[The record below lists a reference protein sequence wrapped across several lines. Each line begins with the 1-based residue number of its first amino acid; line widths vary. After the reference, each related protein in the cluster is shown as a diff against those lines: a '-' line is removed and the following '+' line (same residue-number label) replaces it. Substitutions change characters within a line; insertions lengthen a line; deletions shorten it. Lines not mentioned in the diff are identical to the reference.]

1 MSQSTYKFDPYGSN
15 DENIVTEN
23 RLQPVTPLKVIIPY
37 HAPFYTNDFEIKQ
50 GTKVL
55 KEGVDFYFGLRY
67 ATGAH
72 QTAQRMCG
80 GIWIINRALTGP
92 YDIKYRTLGTQY
104 GIAKERATQYLAESL
119 EDPASETWEDVLGGE
134 PFFPPVD
141 IQFDKDSFIWEPQL
155 VAAIERISAA
165 IIGQEATESDYHE
178 LADLT
183 IRWIEHDINTS
194 GWAEHLAAT
203 GAVHGLKHHHAGAL
217 HKDGIAQDALLVNG
231 LTRDQLMQQILTA
244 ADLSAEL
251 AKKFPLAADRTLT
264 GNLVLRDALAHLA
277 RTSASGKLPTLD
289 MSEGVVSSVAERSFH
304 AWADKNANR
313 PGEKLTIAA
322 GDNELTIESAGAST
336 DDRMLKFNGQE
347 VITEN
352 TLAGYAATESSY
364 GALDY
369 LPIPAAGDYKAA
381 GFDTDCGYIFG
392 VVEHNG
398 RFVYLRNA
406 ADEFYHGVYY
416 GTAEITPEGV
426 LSKSNPTTT
435 LYKHPVMGY
444 DHPEK
449 IVATGI
455 DLFIMKTSG
464 GNYIVKAN
472 GTLDPAKNTMAKVVG
487 LPEMNIDYRILV
499 VGAYIYVVHAYM
511 DPNGP
516 ITVQAWRAAS
526 SALVQGGNLTFNAVT
541 ITGNDLFGDPIT
553 PSTTA
558 YLCRNGGTTD
568 NNPAWKGIWYRRSGD
583 RTMSVPHAGASLITA
598 AEGNAIRFA
607 FIFGAWCPN
616 TYSSVDAPGHP
627 RAFKLSFEI
636 AINGSTHQLVYRTP
650 NQLPLV
656 MDGNSVVWNGRY
668 YTGFQT
674 QRNFRTTFNPLDSR
688 FYLAVRTWGSI
699 VPPEAAILDAGPT
712 NSLFTQL
719 GNMDVNGEMVGV
731 LSAFGVHATPLRS
744 FFRHWAA
751 LGNGYAAVKNKDGS
765 AVLAKYVEGGKF
777 VDDKIG
783 HGPTN
788 DRRQITMGEYID
800 LVTVPTYYAAGQSE
814 PIGSGVIFTEHRLES
829 YASRVNN
836 TIMHKRS
843 ISAQT
848 MAAIKAQLIAAVPGE
863 TEVMSAGITLYDFYG
878 WGGGTLAVLACMH
891 RERTAGAGHYLKYH
905 IFKVRYTIAGSVY
918 TAVSN
923 AGHALAIDAGGYAV
937 SVSGAQYNGGN
948 YAIDFGGGR
957 VGLIL
962 NANPQVSYISDT
974 QTRSITLVGN
984 GTGFELLYIT
994 TTHQS
999 ALDTTLYDPLYGF
1012 CVNSPS
1018 PHGET
1023 LFSTFIGKT
1032 EAQIRAG
1039 TGTFGIMHMTRPAT
1053 GWSMIFTAEVLGII
1067 NNQEYR
1073 FPRAT
1078 IDIKQMFPTAHQNKT
1093 FYVYAQVVDGVP
1105 GYLVSPTE
1113 LKTTRARLGIGYLK
1127 TDAQRI
1133 TEIVITARGSAS
1145 KPIYESS
1152 ESLIFS
1158 GNGNGSSPLV
1168 ASVPMPDASS
1178 TKAGLA
1184 LLMQQG
1190 SASAGPRAVSQKAV
1204 TDAKGLLDSLVP
1216 NTRTVAGQPLTSN
1229 IVIDKGT
1236 FGLDRVD
1243 NVADADY
1250 PANVHHYGSLDN
1262 KSPKVH
1268 SHQPADLIVQVADL
1282 TKKGITKFATGRGN
1296 AEDVAIRSDFVARL
1310 EDTARIQV
1318 TDAKQYMPDDVL
1330 SITRYGTYSYLPIPA
1345 QGNYPAAG
1353 IGGGTAVGEME
1364 DDGTLVLL
1372 RNGGDSI
1379 SRGVYYAYV
1388 RFNSNGTFGK
1398 FIPTTMEYAPPG
1410 LPEGARVTYVNR
1422 GSEGVFSMSDTLGN
1436 KYLVLTNGTMDFT
1449 KHRIFKV
1456 LAGPDVMNVDVYPI
1470 IADGRVC
1477 IVHHSMEYNGLISVR
1492 LWTVPLAGLDET
1504 VKEITPQGIKLGGVD
1519 LYGNVIDPVD
1529 TFKFTKVGQSTDP
1542 ADEPLAH
1549 IADGTWT
1556 NTKNIR
1562 HAACDFDVVAK
1573 GDKLRVLNVV
1583 QSYLSNSSRSAGGEW
1598 PMSYVIDLTARSV
1611 KHDYDGPMPIVVDS
1625 AGIHPKR
1632 FAAPDNCGFYS
1643 AGGNALGIVI
1653 RSKGRTFGMGSYG
1666 TEWVPRIG
1674 TIIQNDRDR
1683 DEFDDYHMDLR
1694 SAGVS
1699 SAVSVIGNYGS
1710 DLRGGLKCIR
1720 MVEGN
1725 RILGKQANGNILF
1738 EYDPQGSFGP
1748 VGYGPTMNRKMVDGA
1763 FLEKLSKMPSII
1775 KDGATTNRGFIFSDA
1790 ALSGMGQFAGEDF
1803 TVPMSVDVSAW
1814 NDLKVA
1820 VRQWR
1825 DGLGIDPNYMIDD
1838 RVMLYVTPEPE
1849 VPALVV
1855 YYFSRYQDND
1865 KLVRGRVAAVFEAAL
1880 TKRTGNV
1887 GAIQLGQLI
1896 GQNGPAYGL
1905 TSLLTDYYQ
1914 RVGTHYG
1921 KMTDGRWWMALN
1933 DGPGM
1938 PNVGSAAYTVSPV
1951 LVFNPTTKAW
1961 ENVSWSNPAHH
1972 TTDGLIYTPEFGA
1985 CATSR
1990 DSTAETVYG
1999 DSRGK
2004 TLAEWVSGTTSRKVL
2019 SMTRV
2024 LEGWSVYFT
2033 EEVQAIM
2040 NGNQWQF
2047 PKKGFDLKAMFP
2059 SNHANSKFYIY
2070 ADVTNGT
2077 ADYRFSKTELVESFS
2092 LVKVGYCETD
2102 AERITALRVDAVTSI
2117 TNFRELE
2124 DHINATNVHGLD
2136 RFNKETLG
2144 YGKVANFAPQFELS
2158 NIGFADVFNSWKRFS
2173 HHAANWNQPANAT
2186 ELNAWEYDAATDT
2199 VKCTVNSSSYIGFV
2213 SDKEIGDFN
2222 FDVEVGLPLSST
2234 DGDNDSITLVIAF
2247 KTKDGKEHNLSVVR
2261 SGSIEN
2267 HLNVTTLFGVYYD
2280 YQLPDQKTVGVV
2292 DTGETP
2298 FAWKGHYARMRIKRR
2313 GEAFVVE
2320 STPAT
2325 QSSWAAAVDS
2335 DFVHKIEFS
2344 LSDMPELAVFKG
2356 LNRFGYGAL
2365 SQTHSTYRAFVRPDV
2380 DDRAHYATMGAVLK
2394 ELYWQQNIAIITG
2407 TIRDGGVVPMP
2418 QGFAAKETMTFLYPH
2433 RRVEGDPMANRPMI
2447 GFGISFNETT
2457 RVATAKANYA
2467 GGFDPIELAYYV
2479 VGMPSGNLLKK

>member
-23 RLQPVTPLKVIIPY
+23 RLQPVTQLKVVIPY
-37 HAPFYTNDFEIKQ
+37 HAPFYTKDFEIKQ

-67 ATGAH
+67 VTGAH

-104 GIAKERATQYLAESL
+104 GVTKERATQYLAESL

-194 GWAEHLAAT
+194 GWSEHLAAT

-369 LPIPAAGDYKAA
+369 LPIPVSGDYKAA
-381 GFDTDCGYIFG
+381 GFDTGMGYIFP
-392 VVEHNG
+392 VIEHNG

-416 GTAEITPEGV
+416 GTAEITPAGV
-426 LSKSNPTTT
+426 LSKVNPTTT
-435 LYKHPVMGY
+435 LYRHPVLGA

-449 IVATGI
+449 IVATGV
-455 DLFIMKTSG
+455 DMFILKTTG
-464 GNYIVKAN
+464 GHYIVKAH
-472 GTLDPAKNTMAKVVG
+472 GTLDPSKNVMAKVVG
-487 LPEMNIDYRILV
+487 LPEMNIDYRILE
-499 VGAYIYVVHAYM
+499 VGAYIYVLHAYM
-511 DPNGP
+511 DGNGP
-516 ITVQAWRAAS
+516 ITVQAWRAAT
-526 SALVQGGNLTFNAVT
+526 SALVQGGNLTFNPVT
-541 ITGNDLFGDPIT
+541 LSGVDLFGDALT
-553 PSTTA
+553 PATTA
-558 YLCRNGGTTD
+558 YICRNGGKASND
-568 NNPAWKGIWYRRSGD
+568 PAWKGIWYRRSGD
-583 RTMSVPHAGASLITA
+583 RSMSVPHAGASLICA
-598 AEGNAIRFA
+598 SEGNVIRCA
-607 FIFGAWCPN
+607 FIFAVWCPN
-616 TYSSVDAPGHP
+616 AYTSVSLPEGGAYKLQFQITVNGAEHRIGH
-627 RAFKLSFEI
+627 
-636 AINGSTHQLVYRTP
+636 NTTG
-650 NQLPLV
+650 QLPLV
-656 MDGNSVVWNGRY
+656 LDGDNVEWRGKY
-668 YTGFQT
+668 YRGWQT
-674 QRNFRTTFNPLDSR
+674 QRNFRSTFYPMDTR
-688 FYLAVRTWGSI
+688 FFLAVRTWDSI
-699 VPPEAAILDAGPT
+699 VPPDAAICDAGAVST
-712 NSLFTQL
+712 IFAQL
-719 GNMDVNGEMVGV
+719 GNSDIAGNQVGA

-751 LGNGYAAVKNKDGS
+751 LGNSYAAIKNKDGS
-765 AVLAKYVEGGKF
+765 AVLAKYVQGGKF

-788 DRRQITMGEYID
+788 DRKQITMDEYVD
-800 LVTVPTYYAAGQSE
+800 LVTVPTYYAAGHSE
-814 PIGSGVIFTEHRLES
+814 PSGSGVIFTEHRLES

-836 TIMHKRS
+836 ALMNKRT

-863 TEVMSAGITLYDFYG
+863 TEVMSSGITLYHFSS
-878 WGGGTLAVLACMH
+878 WSGGKLAVLACMH
-891 RERTAGAGHYLKYH
+891 RERSAGVGHYLKFH
-905 IFKVRYTIAGSVY
+905 IFKVDYTIVGDVY

-923 AGHALAIDAGGYAV
+923 AGHALAIDAGGNAV
-937 SVSGAQYNGGN
+937 SVSEAQYNGGN

-962 NANPQVSYISDT
+962 NANPQVSYTGDT

-984 GTGFELLYIT
+984 GAGFELLYIT

-1012 CVNSPS
+1012 CVNNPS

-1039 TGTFGIMHMTRPAT
+1039 TGTYGIMHMTRPAT

-1073 FPRAT
+1073 FPRVT
-1078 IDIKQMFPTAHQNKT
+1078 IDIQQLYPTAHQNKT
-1093 FYVYAQVVDGVP
+1093 FYVYAQVVDGIP

-1168 ASVPMPDASS
+1168 ASVPMPDATSS
-1178 TKAGLA
+1178 KSGLA

-1216 NTRTVAGQPLTSN
+1216 STRTIAGQQLTGDI
-1229 IVIDKGT
+1229 IVDKGT

-1250 PANVHHYGSLDN
+1250 PANSHHYNALEN

-1353 IGGGTAVGEME
+1353 IGGGLAVGELE
-1364 DDGTLVLL
+1364 DDGTFVFL
-1372 RNGGDSI
+1372 RNGGDAI
-1379 SRGVYYAYV
+1379 SVGAFYAYCKM
-1388 RFNSNGTFGK
+1388 SQDGKIAK
-1398 FIPTTMEYAPPG
+1398 FIPTTMEYTPSG
-1410 LPEGARVTYVNR
+1410 LPDGVKVRSVLR
-1422 GSEGVFSMSDTLGN
+1422 GSEGVFFFVGTDDANYMS
-1436 KYLVLTNGTMDFT
+1436 LTKGTMDFT
-1449 KHRIFKV
+1449 KHKVVKV
-1456 LAGPDVMNVDVYPI
+1456 LGVNVRSTDVHPI
-1470 IADGRVC
+1470 IAEGKVC
-1477 IVHHSMEYNGLISVR
+1477 IVNTAMEESGRIFLR
-1492 LWTVPLAGLDET
+1492 LWTIPLASIDDNT
-1504 VKEITPQGIKLGGVD
+1504 KEVTPQQIQLSGND
-1519 LYGNVIDPVD
+1519 LYGNAQGSLD
-1529 TFKFTKVGQSTDP
+1529 TFYFTKVGQSANAVDQ
-1542 ADEPLAH
+1542 PLAH
-1549 IADGTWT
+1549 FTTSKWWT
-1556 NTKNIR
+1556 RNVR
-1562 HAACDFDVVAK
+1562 HASNDFDVVGRA
-1573 GDKLRVLNVV
+1573 DKLRVLNCV
-1583 QSYLSNSSRSAGGEW
+1583 QSYFANSATSSGAEW
-1598 PMSYVIDLTARSV
+1598 PMSFVIDLTARTV
-1611 KHDYDGPMPIVVDS
+1611 AHDYRGPMPIVVDDG
-1625 AGIHPKR
+1625 GIRPQRH
-1632 FAAPDNCGFYS
+1632 ANADACGFS
-1643 AGGNALGIVI
+1643 GAGGNALGVII
-1653 RSKGRTFGMGSYG
+1653 RSKGMVFAIGSNG
-1666 TEWVPRIG
+1666 SEWVPTMRNIDQVDK
-1674 TIIQNDRDR
+1674 TR
-1683 DEFDDYHMDLR
+1683 DEFDDYHMMNR
-1694 SAGVS
+1694 STTAISGVHF
-1699 SAVSVIGNYGS
+1699 IGNYGS
-1710 DLRGGLKCIR
+1710 ALTGGIKCLRMI
-1720 MVEGN
+1720 EGN
-1725 RILGKQANGNILF
+1725 RMVANVSNGACIF
-1738 EYDPQGSFGP
+1738 EYDPAGGFGVP
-1748 VGYGPTMNRKMVDGA
+1748 GYGPTMNRKLLDGPT
-1763 FLEKLSKMPSII
+1763 FEGIKRIPSIV
-1775 KDGATTNRGFIFSDA
+1775 KGGTVVNQGYAFTDGN
-1790 ALSGMGQFAGEDF
+1790 LSGDSKFSGNSFS
-1803 TVPMSVDVSAW
+1803 VPISLDPVEWSNLRAACRAW
-1814 NDLKVA
+1814 
-1820 VRQWR
+1820 W
-1825 DGLGIDPNYMIDD
+1825 DGLGVDPNYFIDD
-1838 RVMLYVTPEPE
+1838 RVMLYVTAEPDIPP
-1849 VPALVV
+1849 VVV
-1855 YYFSRYQDND
+1855 YYSARWLDND
-1865 KLVRGRVAAVFEAAL
+1865 KVVKGKQAVVFEATV
-1880 TKRTGNV
+1880 TKRTGNIGSV
-1887 GAIQLGQLI
+1887 RLGNTILEQAPVFNHL
-1896 GQNGPAYGL
+1896 GF
-1905 TSLLTDYYQ
+1905 STDYYN

-1921 KMTDGRWWMALN
+1921 QLDGGRWWMALQS
-1933 DGPGM
+1933 GPGM
-1938 PNVGSAAYTVSPV
+1938 PSIGSASYSWSPL
-1951 LVFNPTTKAW
+1951 LVFNTGTKAW
-1961 ENVSWSNPAHH
+1961 EWTGWTSAATHS
-1972 TTDGLIYTPEFGA
+1972 TDGYVFTPEWGPGG
-1985 CATSR
+1985 TLR
-1990 DSTAETVYG
+1990 DGTAEAVYVDAVG
-1999 DSRGK
+1999 LTMAD
-2004 TLAEWVSGTTSRKVL
+2004 WVAQKPTRKVL
-2019 SMTRV
+2019 QMTRV
-2024 LEGWSVYFT
+2024 QEGWSVYFT
-2033 EEVQAIM
+2033 EEVQGIM
-2040 NGNQWQF
+2040 NGSQWQF
-2047 PKKGFDLKAMFP
+2047 PKKGFDLKALFP
-2059 SNHANSKFYIY
+2059 AGHANSKFYIY
-2070 ADVTNGT
+2070 ADVTSGS
-2077 ADYRFSKTELVESFS
+2077 ADYRFSKTELQEGYQ

-2102 AERITALRVDAVTSI
+2102 ASRITALRVDAVTSI

-2158 NIGFADVFNSWKRFS
+2158 NIGFADVFNKWKRFS

-2186 ELNAWEYDAATDT
+2186 ELNAWDYDVATDT
-2199 VKCTVNSSSYIGFV
+2199 VKCTVNSATYIGFV
-2213 SDKEIGDFN
+2213 SDKDIGDFN

-2267 HLNVTTLFGVYYD
+2267 HLKVTTLFGVYYD
-2280 YQLPDQKTVGVV
+2280 YQLPDQKPVGVV
-2292 DTGETP
+2292 NTGEAN
-2298 FAWKGHYARMRIKRR
+2298 FVWKGHYARLRVSRR
-2313 GEAFVVE
+2313 GEHFVVE

-2325 QSSWAAAVDS
+2325 QSSWAAAVDA

-2394 ELYWQQNIAIITG
+2394 ELYWQQNIAVITG
-2407 TIRDGGVVPMP
+2407 TVRDGGVVPLP
-2418 QGFAAKETMTFLYPH
+2418 AGFAAKETMTFLYPH
-2433 RRVEGDPMANRPMI
+2433 RRVEGDPMAKRPMT
-2447 GFGISFNETT
+2447 GLGISFNETT
-2457 RVATAKANYA
+2457 RVATARANYS
-2467 GGFDPIELAYYV
+2467 GGFDPIEMTYYV
-2479 VGMPSGNLLKK
+2479 LGMPSGNLLKK

>member
-104 GIAKERATQYLAESL
+104 GVTKERATQYLAESL

-165 IIGQEATESDYHE
+165 IVGQEATESDYHE

-277 RTSASGKLPTLD
+277 RAGASGKLPTLD
-289 MSEGVVSSVAERSFH
+289 LSEGVVSSVAERSFH

-369 LPIPAAGDYKAA
+369 LPIPVAGDYKAA
-381 GFDTDCGYIFG
+381 GFDTGMGYIFP
-392 VVEHNG
+392 VIESNS

-426 LSKSNPTTT
+426 LSRVNPTTT
-435 LYKHPVMGY
+435 LYRHPVLGF

-449 IVATGI
+449 IVATGA
-455 DLFIMKTSG
+455 DMFILKTSG
-464 GNYIVKAN
+464 GHYIVKAH
-472 GTLDPAKNTMAKVVG
+472 GTLDPSKNVVAKVVG
-487 LPEMNIDYRILV
+487 LPEMNIDYRILE
-499 VGAYIYVVHAYM
+499 VGAYIYVLHAYM
-511 DPNGP
+511 DGNGP
-516 ITVQAWRAAS
+516 ITVQAWRAAT
-526 SALVQGGNLTFNAVT
+526 SALVQGGNLTFNPVT
-541 ITGNDLFGDPIT
+541 LSGVDLFGDALT
-553 PSTTA
+553 PATTA
-558 YLCRNGGTTD
+558 YLCRNGGKASNDPT
-568 NNPAWKGIWYRRSGD
+568 WKGIWYRRSGD
-583 RTMSVPHAGASLITA
+583 RSMSVPHAGASLICA
-598 AEGNAIRFA
+598 SEGNVIRCA
-607 FIFGAWCPN
+607 FIFAAWCPN
-616 TYSSVDAPGHP
+616 AYSSVTLPADGAYKLQFQITVSGAEHRIGH
-627 RAFKLSFEI
+627 
-636 AINGSTHQLVYRTP
+636 NTTG
-650 NQLPLV
+650 QLPLV
-656 MDGNSVVWNGRY
+656 LDGDNVEWRGKY
-668 YTGFQT
+668 YRGWQT
-674 QRNFRTTFNPLDSR
+674 QRNFRSTFYPMDTR
-688 FYLAVRTWGSI
+688 YFLAVRTWDTI
-699 VPPEAAILDAGPT
+699 VPPDAAICDAGAVST
-712 NSLFTQL
+712 IFAQL
-719 GNMDVNGEMVGV
+719 GNADIVSNQVGA

-751 LGNGYAAVKNKDGS
+751 LGRDTAAVKNKDGT
-765 AVLAKYVEGGKF
+765 AVLVKYIPGGKF
-777 VDDKIG
+777 VESMIG

-788 DRRQITMGEYID
+788 DRRQITMEEYVD
-800 LVTVPTYYAAGQSE
+800 NVTVPTCYYTNGNSGSNGHVFTEDRLETYSDRSAAGVPTS
-814 PIGSGVIFTEHRLES
+814 
-829 YASRVNN
+829 
-836 TIMHKRS
+836 KRS
-843 ISAQT
+843 ISRDTINALKSALV
-848 MAAIKAQLIAAVPGE
+848 AAIPGE
-863 TEVMSAGITLYDFYG
+863 TQVMQSGISLYLFNTIQ
-878 WGGGTLAVLACMH
+878 WRNFAVVACMH
-891 RERTAGAGHYLKYH
+891 REKTPGAGHYLKYH
-905 IFKVRYTIAGSVY
+905 IFKLTHVLTGTVFTSL
-918 TAVSN
+918 TN
-923 AGHALAIDAGGYAV
+923 AGYILSFDAGGNAV
-937 SVSGAQYNGGN
+937 RVGDAQYNGGN
-948 YAIDFGGGR
+948 YWIDFGNNRWGF
-957 VGLIL
+957 VL
-962 NANPQVSYISDT
+962 NANPEASYIGDT
-974 QTRSITLVGN
+974 QSRSIFIAGN
-984 GTGFELLYIT
+984 DSGYELLYVT
-994 TTHQS
+994 TTHGS
-999 ALDTTLYDPLYGF
+999 ALDTTVFDPMYGF
-1012 CVNSPS
+1012 CVNNPS

-1039 TGTFGIMHMTRPAT
+1039 TGTYGIMHMTRPAT

-1073 FPRAT
+1073 FPRVT
-1078 IDIKQMFPTAHQNKT
+1078 IDVQQLFPTAHQNKT

-1113 LKTTRARLGIGYLK
+1113 LKTTRARIGIGYLK

-1133 TEIVITARGSAS
+1133 VEINITARGSAS

-1216 NTRTVAGQPLTSN
+1216 NTRTVAGQPLTGDI
-1229 IVIDKGT
+1229 IVDKGT

-1243 NVADADY
+1243 NVADSDY
-1250 PANVHHYGSLDN
+1250 PANAHHYDSLDN

-1296 AEDVAIRSDFVARL
+1296 AEDVAIRSDFVAQL
-1310 EDTARIQV
+1310 EDTATVQV
-1318 TDAKQYMPDDVL
+1318 MAAKQYLPDDVL

-1388 RFNSNGTFGK
+1388 KFNPNGTFGK
-1398 FIPTTMEYAPPG
+1398 FIPTTMEYTPPG
-1410 LPEGARVTYVNR
+1410 LPDGARVNYVNR
-1422 GSEGVFSMSDTLGN
+1422 GSEGVFSMIDTLGN

-1456 LAGPDVMNVDVYPI
+1456 LSGPDIMNIDVHPI
-1470 IADGRVC
+1470 IADGRIC
-1477 IVHHSMEYNGLISVR
+1477 IVNHSMEYNGLISVK
-1492 LWTVPLAGLDET
+1492 LWTVPLAGLDVS
-1504 VKEITPQGIKLGGVD
+1504 VKEITPQSILLGGVD
-1519 LYGNVIDPVD
+1519 LYGNVIAPVD
-1529 TFKFTKVGQSTDP
+1529 SFKFTKVGQSTDA

-1562 HAACDFDVVAK
+1562 HASCDFDIVAK

-1583 QSYLSNSSRSAGGEW
+1583 QSYLSNSARSSGGEW

-1625 AGIHPKR
+1625 SGIHPKR
-1632 FAAPDNCGFYS
+1632 FAAPDSCGFYS
-1643 AGGNALGIVI
+1643 AGGNSLGIVI

-1674 TIIQNDRDR
+1674 TVVQTDRNR

-1694 SAGVS
+1694 EAGVS

-1725 RILGKQANGNILF
+1725 RIFGKQANGNVLF

-1748 VGYGPTMNRKMVDGA
+1748 AGYGPTMNRKMVDAA

-1775 KDGATTNRGFIFSDA
+1775 KDGTTTNRGFIFSDA
-1790 ALSGMGQFAGEDF
+1790 ALSGLGQLAGEDF
-1803 TVPMSVDVSAW
+1803 TVPMSVDASAW
-1814 NDLKVA
+1814 SDLKAA

-1838 RVMLYVTPEPE
+1838 RVMLYVTPELE

-1865 KLVRGRVAAVFEAAL
+1865 KLVRGRVAAVFEATL

-1896 GQNGPAYGL
+1896 GQNGPSYGL

-1961 ENVSWSNPAHH
+1961 ENVSWSTPAYH

-1985 CATSR
+1985 CAVGR
-1990 DSTAETVYG
+1990 DVTAETVYG

-2004 TLAEWVSGTTSRKVL
+2004 TLAEWVTGNSTRKVL

-2040 NGNQWQF
+2040 NGSQWQF
-2047 PKKGFDLKAMFP
+2047 PKKGFDLKALFP
-2059 SNHANSKFYIY
+2059 TGHANSKFYIY
-2070 ADVTNGT
+2070 ADVTSGT
-2077 ADYRFSKTELVESFS
+2077 ADYRFSKTELQEGYQ

-2199 VKCTVNSSSYIGFV
+2199 VKCTVNSATYIGFV

-2267 HLNVTTLFGVYYD
+2267 HLKVTTLFGVYYD
-2280 YQLPDQKTVGVV
+2280 YQLPDQKTVGTV

-2298 FAWKGHYARMRIKRR
+2298 FVWKGHYARLRVTRR
-2313 GEAFVVE
+2313 GEHFVVE
-2320 STPAT
+2320 STLAT
-2325 QSSWAAAVDS
+2325 QSSWAAAVDA

-2394 ELYWQQNIAIITG
+2394 ELYWQQNIAVITG
-2407 TIRDGGVVPMP
+2407 TVRDGGVVPLP
-2418 QGFAAKETMTFLYPH
+2418 AGFAAKETMTFLYPH
-2433 RRVEGDPMANRPMI
+2433 RRVEGDPMAKRPMT
-2447 GFGISFNETT
+2447 GLGISFNETT
-2457 RVATAKANYA
+2457 RVATARANYS
-2467 GGFDPIELAYYV
+2467 GGFDPIEMAYYV
-2479 VGMPSGNLLKK
+2479 LGMPSGNLLKK

>member
-23 RLQPVTPLKVIIPY
+23 RLQPVTKLKVIIPY
-37 HAPFYTNDFEIKQ
+37 NAPFYTNDFEIKQ
-50 GTKVL
+50 GSKVL

-67 ATGAH
+67 VTGAH

-104 GIAKERATQYLAESL
+104 GVTKEHATQYLAESL

-141 IQFDKDSFIWEPQL
+141 IQFDKDAFIWEPQL

-165 IIGQEATESDYHE
+165 IVGQEATESDYHE

-217 HKDGIAQDALLVNG
+217 HEDGVAQDAMLVGGIN
-231 LTRDQLMQQILTA
+231 RDQLMQQILTA

-264 GNLVLRDALAHLA
+264 GSLVLRDALAHFA
-277 RTSASGKLPTLD
+277 RAGASGKVPTLD
-289 MSEGVVSSVAERSFH
+289 LSEGVVSSVAERSFH

-313 PGEKLTIAA
+313 PGEKLTLAA

-347 VITEN
+347 VITES

-369 LPIPAAGDYKAA
+369 LPIPVAGDYKAA
-381 GFDTDCGYIFG
+381 GFDTDVGYIFG
-392 VVEHNG
+392 VVEQNG

-406 ADEFYHGVYY
+406 ADEFYHGLYY
-416 GTAEITPEGV
+416 GTAEITPEGA
-426 LSKSNPTTT
+426 LSKVNPTTS
-435 LYKHPVMGY
+435 LYKHPVIGY

-449 IVATGI
+449 IVATGV

-464 GNYIVKAN
+464 GHYIVKAN
-472 GTLDPAKNTMAKVVG
+472 GTLDPSKNTVAKVVG
-487 LPEMNIDYRILV
+487 LPQMNIDYRILV
-499 VGAYIYVVHAYM
+499 VGSYIYVVYAYM
-511 DPNGP
+511 DAAGP
-516 ITVQAWRAAS
+516 ITVQAWRAVAS
-526 SALVQGGNLTFNAVT
+526 GLVQGGNLTFNPVT
-541 ITGNDLFGDPIT
+541 ISGNDLFGDPIT

-558 YLCRNGGTTD
+558 YLCRNGGTTA
-568 NNPAWKGIWYRRSGD
+568 NNPAWKGIWYRKSGD
-583 RTMSVPHAGASLITA
+583 RTMSVPHAGASLMCA

-607 FIFGAWCPN
+607 FIFGVWCPN
-616 TYSSVDAPGHP
+616 AYSSVDAPGGG
-627 RAFKLSFEI
+627 RGFKLSFEI
-636 AINGSTHQLVYRTP
+636 AISGATHQLVYRTP
-650 NQLPLV
+650 NQLPLA
-656 MDGNSVVWNGRY
+656 MDGDNVIWNGRY
-668 YTGFQT
+668 YQGFQT

-688 FYLAVRTWGSI
+688 FYLTVRTWGSI
-699 VPPEAAILDAGPT
+699 YPPEGAILDAGPT
-712 NSLFTQL
+712 NTLFAQL
-719 GNMDVNGEMVGV
+719 GNIDVLGTHVGA

-751 LGNGYAAVKNKDGS
+751 LGNSYAAVKNKDGT
-765 AVLAKYVEGGKF
+765 AVLVKYVEGGKF

-788 DRRQITMGEYID
+788 DRVQMSMADYVDI
-800 LVTVPTYYAAGQSE
+800 VTVPMNYFTNGTNNAN
-814 PIGSGVIFTEHRLES
+814 GVIFSDDRLES
-829 YASRVNN
+829 YSSRVNN
-836 TIMHKRS
+836 VPSGLKTIDAS
-843 ISAQT
+843 VI
-848 MAAIKAQLIAAVPGE
+848 AAIKAQLVAAIPGE
-863 TEVMSAGITLYDFYG
+863 SEVMASRLSLYNFTGYSAGKI
-878 WGGGTLAVLACMH
+878 AVLACLH
-891 RERTAGAGHYLKYH
+891 RERSPGASHYTKYH
-905 IFKVRYTIAGSVY
+905 IFKVNYTVVGNAY
-918 TAVSN
+918 TAVTNAGYALGVDVNSN
-923 AGHALAIDAGGYAV
+923 AVGVGGT
-937 SVSGAQYNGGN
+937 QFNGGN
-948 YAIDFGGGR
+948 YMVDFGGGR
-957 VGLIL
+957 VALIL
-962 NANPQVSYISDT
+962 NANHEMVLTGDT
-974 QTRSITLVGN
+974 QSRAITIVGN
-984 GTGFELLYIT
+984 GLTWELLHVSV
-994 TTHQS
+994 THGS
-999 ALDTTLYDPLYGF
+999 AMDTVLYDPLYGF
-1012 CVNSPS
+1012 CVNNPS
-1018 PHGET
+1018 AHGET

-1039 TGTFGIMHMTRPAT
+1039 TGTYGIMHMTRPAT
-1053 GWSMIFTAEVLGII
+1053 GWTMIFTAEVLGII
-1067 NNQEYR
+1067 NNAEYR
-1073 FPRAT
+1073 FPRVT

-1113 LKTTRARLGIGYLK
+1113 LKTTRARIGIGYLK

-1145 KPIYESS
+1145 KPIYDNSD
-1152 ESLIFS
+1152 SLIFS
-1158 GNGNGSSPLV
+1158 GNGNGTSPLV
-1168 ASVPMPDASS
+1168 ASVPMPDATSS
-1178 TKAGLA
+1178 KAGMA
-1184 LLMQQG
+1184 LLLQQG

-1216 NTRTVAGQPLTSN
+1216 NTRTVAGQPLTGDI
-1229 IVIDKGT
+1229 IVDKGT

-1243 NVADADY
+1243 NIADADY
-1250 PANVHHYGSLDN
+1250 PANSNHYDALDN

-1268 SHQPADLIVQVADL
+1268 SHEPTDLIVQVATT
-1282 TKKGITKFATGRGN
+1282 TKKGITKFAAERGSS
-1296 AEDVAIRSDFVARL
+1296 EELAIRSDFVAML
-1310 EDTARIQV
+1310 ADTASIQV
-1318 TDAKQYMPDDVL
+1318 GAAREYMPDDVL

-1388 RFNSNGTFGK
+1388 KFNANGTFGK
-1398 FIPTTMEYAPPG
+1398 FIPTTMEYTPPG
-1410 LPEGARVTYVNR
+1410 LPDGARIDYVNR
-1422 GSEGVFSMSDTLGN
+1422 GSEGVFSMRDTLGN

-1456 LAGPDVMNVDVYPI
+1456 LSGPDVMNIDVHPI
-1470 IADGRVC
+1470 IADGRIC
-1477 IVHHSMEYNGLISVR
+1477 IVHHSMEYNGLISVK

-1504 VKEITPQGIKLGGVD
+1504 VKEVTPQSIQLGGVD
-1519 LYGNVIDPVD
+1519 LYGNVIAPVD
-1529 TFKFTKVGQSTDP
+1529 SFKFTKVGQSADA

-1549 IADGTWT
+1549 FTDNTWA
-1556 NTKNIR
+1556 NTKNVR
-1562 HAACDFDVVAK
+1562 HAACDFDIVAR

-1583 QSYLSNSSRSAGGEW
+1583 QSYFSNSSRSSGGEW

-1611 KHDYDGPMPIVVDS
+1611 KHDYDGQMPIVVDT

-1643 AGGNALGIVI
+1643 AGGNSLGIVI
-1653 RSKGRTFGMGSYG
+1653 RSKGHTFGMGSYG

-1674 TIIQNDRDR
+1674 TIVQTNRER

-1694 SAGVS
+1694 AAGVS

-1725 RILGKQANGNILF
+1725 RIFGKQANGNILF

-1748 VGYGPTMNRKMVDGA
+1748 AGYGPTMNRKMVDGA

-1775 KDGATTNRGFIFSDA
+1775 KDDATTNRGFIFSDA
-1790 ALSGMGQFAGEDF
+1790 ALSGLGQFAGEDF
-1803 TVPMSVDVSAW
+1803 TVPMSVDAAAW
-1814 NDLKVA
+1814 SDLKVA

-1838 RVMLYVTPEPE
+1838 KVMLYVTPEPE
-1849 VPALVV
+1849 VPVLVV

-1865 KLVRGRVAAVFEAAL
+1865 KVVRGRVAAVFEAMV
-1880 TKRTGNV
+1880 TKRTGNI
-1887 GAIQLGQLI
+1887 GAIQLGQLV
-1896 GQNGPAYGL
+1896 GQNGPSYGL

-1938 PNVGSAAYTVSPV
+1938 PNVGSAAYTVSPI

-1961 ENVSWSNPAHH
+1961 ESVAWGTPAYH

-1985 CATSR
+1985 CTLSR

-2004 TLAEWVSGTTSRKVL
+2004 TLAEWVTGNSSRKVL

-2040 NGNQWQF
+2040 NGNQWLF
-2047 PKKGFDLKAMFP
+2047 PKKGFDLKALFP
-2059 SNHANSKFYIY
+2059 TGHANSKFYIY

-2124 DHINATNVHGLD
+2124 EHIKATNVHGLD
-2136 RFNKETLG
+2136 RYNKETLG
-2144 YGKVANFAPQFELS
+2144 YGKVANFAPQYELS
-2158 NIGFADVFNSWKRFS
+2158 NIGFGDVFNSWKRFS
-2173 HHAANWNQPANAT
+2173 HHAANWNQPANGT

-2267 HLNVTTLFGVYYD
+2267 HLKVTTLFGVYYD
-2280 YQLPDQKTVGVV
+2280 YQLPDQKTVGTV
-2292 DTGETP
+2292 DTGEP
-2298 FAWKGHYARMRIKRR
+2298 IFQWKGRYARLRVTRR
-2313 GEAFVVE
+2313 GERFVVE
-2320 STPAT
+2320 STPAV
-2325 QSSWAAAVDS
+2325 QSSWGAATDA
-2335 DFVHKIEFS
+2335 DFVHKIEFT

-2394 ELYWQQNIAIITG
+2394 ELYWQHNIAIITG
-2407 TIRDGGVVPMP
+2407 TVRDGGVVPMP
-2418 QGFAAKETMTFLYPH
+2418 AGFAAKETMTFLYPH
-2433 RRVEGDPMANRPMI
+2433 RRVEGDPMAVRPLT

-2457 RVATAKANYA
+2457 RVATARANYS
-2467 GGFDPIELAYYV
+2467 GGNDPFEMAYYV
-2479 VGMPSGNLLKK
+2479 LGMPSGNLLKK

>member
-37 HAPFYTNDFEIKQ
+37 HAPFYTSDFEIKQ

-165 IIGQEATESDYHE
+165 IVGQEATESDYHE
-178 LADLT
+178 LAELT

-277 RTSASGKLPTLD
+277 RTGTSGKLPTLD
-289 MSEGVVSSVAERSFH
+289 LSEGVVSSVAERSFH

-369 LPIPAAGDYKAA
+369 LPIPVAGDYKAA
-381 GFDTDCGYIFG
+381 GFDTDVGYIFG
-392 VVEHNG
+392 VVEQNG

-406 ADEFYHGVYY
+406 ADEFYHGLYY

-426 LSKSNPTTT
+426 LSKVNPTTS
-435 LYKHPVMGY
+435 LYKHPVIGY

-449 IVATGI
+449 IVATGV

-464 GNYIVKAN
+464 GHYIVKAN
-472 GTLDPAKNTMAKVVG
+472 GTLDPSKNTVAKVVG
-487 LPEMNIDYRILV
+487 LPQMNIDYRILV
-499 VGAYIYVVHAYM
+499 VGSYIYVVYAYM
-511 DPNGP
+511 DAAGP
-516 ITVQAWRAAS
+516 ITVQAWRAVAS
-526 SALVQGGNLTFNAVT
+526 GLVQGGNLTFNPVT
-541 ITGNDLFGDPIT
+541 ISGNDLFGDPIT

-558 YLCRNGGTTD
+558 YLCRNGGTTA
-568 NNPAWKGIWYRRSGD
+568 NNPAWKGIWYRKSGD
-583 RTMSVPHAGASLITA
+583 RSMSVPHAGASLMCA

-607 FIFGAWCPN
+607 LIFGIWCPN
-616 TYSSVDAPGHP
+616 AYSSVDAPGGG
-627 RAFKLSFEI
+627 RGFKLSFEI
-636 AINGSTHQLVYRTP
+636 AISGATHQLVYRTP
-650 NQLPLV
+650 NQLPLA
-656 MDGNSVVWNGRY
+656 MDGDNVIWNGRY
-668 YTGFQT
+668 YQGFQT

-699 VPPEAAILDAGPT
+699 YPPEGAILDAGPT
-712 NSLFTQL
+712 NTLFAQL
-719 GNMDVNGEMVGV
+719 GNIDVLGTHVGV

-751 LGNGYAAVKNKDGS
+751 LGNSYAAVKNKDGT
-765 AVLAKYVEGGKF
+765 AVLVKYVEGGKF

-788 DRRQITMGEYID
+788 ERVQMSMADYVDI
-800 LVTVPTYYAAGQSE
+800 VTVPMNYFTNGTNNAN
-814 PIGSGVIFTEHRLES
+814 GVIFSDDRLES
-829 YASRVNN
+829 YSSRVNN
-836 TIMHKRS
+836 VPSGLKTIDAS
-843 ISAQT
+843 VI
-848 MAAIKAQLIAAVPGE
+848 AAIKAQLVAAIPGE
-863 TEVMSAGITLYDFYG
+863 SEVMASRLSLYNFTGYSAGKI
-878 WGGGTLAVLACMH
+878 AVLACLH
-891 RERTAGAGHYLKYH
+891 RERSPGASHYTKYH
-905 IFKVRYTIAGSVY
+905 IFKVNYTVVGNAY
-918 TAVSN
+918 TAVTNAGYALGVDVNSN
-923 AGHALAIDAGGYAV
+923 AVGVGGT
-937 SVSGAQYNGGN
+937 QFNGGN
-948 YAIDFGGGR
+948 YMVDFGGGR
-957 VGLIL
+957 VALIL
-962 NANPQVSYISDT
+962 NANHEMVLTGDT
-974 QTRSITLVGN
+974 QSRAITIVGN
-984 GTGFELLYIT
+984 GLTWDLLHVT
-994 TTHQS
+994 VTHGS
-999 ALDTTLYDPLYGF
+999 AMDTVLYDPLYGF
-1012 CVNSPS
+1012 CVNNPS
-1018 PHGET
+1018 AHGET

-1039 TGTFGIMHMTRPAT
+1039 TGTYGILHMTRPAT
-1053 GWSMIFTAEVLGII
+1053 GWTMIFTAEVLGII

-1078 IDIKQMFPTAHQNKT
+1078 IDIQQLFPTAHQNKT

-1113 LKTTRARLGIGYLK
+1113 LKTTRARIGIGYLK

-1168 ASVPMPDASS
+1168 ASVPMPDATSS
-1178 TKAGLA
+1178 KSGLA

-1190 SASAGPRAVSQKAV
+1190 STSAGPRAVSQKAV

-1216 NTRTVAGQPLTSN
+1216 NTRTVAGQPLTGDI
-1229 IVIDKGT
+1229 IVDKGV

-1250 PANVHHYGSLDN
+1250 IANSHHYNALES

-1268 SHQPADLIVQVADL
+1268 SHQPADLIVQVAGL

-1353 IGGGTAVGEME
+1353 IGGGTAVGELE
-1364 DDGTLVLL
+1364 DDGTFVFL
-1372 RNGGDSI
+1372 RNGGDAI
-1379 SRGVYYAYV
+1379 SVGAYYAYCKM
-1388 RFNSNGTFGK
+1388 NMDGTIAK
-1398 FIPTTMEYAPPG
+1398 FVPTTMEYTPLG
-1410 LPEGARVTYVNR
+1410 LPAGVKVRSVLR
-1422 GSEGVFSMSDTLGN
+1422 GSEGVFFFVGTDNANYMA
-1436 KYLVLTNGTMDFT
+1436 LTNGTMDFT
-1449 KHRIFKV
+1449 KHKV
-1456 LAGPDVMNVDVYPI
+1456 VKITGVNVRSIDVHPI
-1470 IADGRVC
+1470 IAEGKVC
-1477 IVHHSMEYNGLISVR
+1477 IVSSAMEGSGRIFVR
-1492 LWTVPLAGLDET
+1492 LWTIPLASIDENT
-1504 VKEITPQGIKLGGVD
+1504 KEVTPQLIQLSGND
-1519 LYGNVIDPVD
+1519 LYGNAVGPIDP
-1529 TFKFTKVGQSTDP
+1529 FYFTKVGQSTNP

-1549 IADGTWT
+1549 FTTAKWGTR
-1556 NTKNIR
+1556 NVR
-1562 HAACDFDVVAK
+1562 HASNDFDVVAR
-1573 GDKLRVLNVV
+1573 GDKLRVLNCV
-1583 QSYLSNSSRSAGGEW
+1583 QSYFANAYTSSNAEW
-1598 PMSYVIDLTARSV
+1598 PMSFVIDLTARTV
-1611 KHDYDGPMPIVVDS
+1611 QHDYDGPMPIVVDDS
-1625 AGIHPKR
+1625 GIKPKR
-1632 FAAPDNCGFYS
+1632 WANAEECGFS
-1643 AGGNALGIVI
+1643 GASGNALGVII
-1653 RSKGRTFGMGSYG
+1653 RSKGTVFAIGSDG
-1666 TEWVPRIG
+1666 TQWVPTMRKIV
-1674 TIIQNDRDR
+1674 QNDKTH
-1683 DEFDDYHMDLR
+1683 DEFDDYHFMNRAATAL
-1694 SAGVS
+1694 SGVHF
-1699 SAVSVIGNYGS
+1699 IGNYGS
-1710 DLRGGLKCIR
+1710 ALTGGLKCIR
-1720 MVEGN
+1720 MIEGN
-1725 RILGKQANGNILF
+1725 RIAGPQSNGAVII
-1738 EYDPQGSFGP
+1738 EYVNNSGFGVP
-1748 VGYGPTMNRKMVDGA
+1748 GYGPTMNRKMLDGPTWDG
-1763 FLEKLSKMPSII
+1763 LRKIPSIV
-1775 KDGATTNRGFIFSDA
+1775 KDGAVKNQGFVFADGNLSGNSVFSGD
-1790 ALSGMGQFAGEDF
+1790 ALS
-1803 TVPMSVDVSAW
+1803 VPISIDSAEW
-1814 NDLKVA
+1814 TKLRTACKT
-1820 VRQWR
+1820 WW
-1825 DGLGIDPNYMIDD
+1825 DGLGVDPNYFIED
-1838 RVMLYVTPEPE
+1838 RLMLYVTPEASIPP
-1849 VPALVV
+1849 VVV
-1855 YYFSRYQDND
+1855 YYVARWQDND
-1865 KLVRGRVAAVFEAAL
+1865 KVVKGKQAVVFEATV
-1880 TKRTGNV
+1880 TKRTGNI
-1887 GAIQLGQLI
+1887 GAVLLGNTILQQAPVFNHL
-1896 GQNGPAYGL
+1896 
-1905 TSLLTDYYQ
+1905 SLYTDFYA

-1921 KMTDGRWWMALN
+1921 QLDGGRWWMALN
-1933 DGPGM
+1933 SGPGM
-1938 PNVGSAAYTVSPV
+1938 PSIGSAPYTWAPV
-1951 LVFNPTTKAW
+1951 LVFNTNTKAW
-1961 ENVSWSNPAHH
+1961 EWSGWSSPSTH
-1972 TTDGLIYTPEFGA
+1972 TTDGLIFTPEWGPADVF
-1985 CATSR
+1985 R
-1990 DSTAETVYG
+1990 DSTAEAVYG
-1999 DSRGK
+1999 NVRGL
-2004 TLAEWVSGTTSRKVL
+2004 TMAEWVTGNSTRKVL

-2024 LEGWSVYFT
+2024 QEGWSVYFT
-2033 EEVQAIM
+2033 EEVQGIM

-2047 PKKGFDLKAMFP
+2047 PKKGFDLKALFP
-2059 SNHANSKFYIY
+2059 AGHANSKFYIY
-2070 ADVTNGT
+2070 ADVTSGT
-2077 ADYRFSKTELVESFS
+2077 ADYRFSKTELQEGYQ

-2124 DHINATNVHGLD
+2124 DHIKATNVHGLD

-2186 ELNAWEYDAATDT
+2186 ELNAWAYDAVTDT
-2199 VKCTVNSSSYIGFV
+2199 VKCTVNSATYIGFV
-2213 SDKEIGDFN
+2213 SDREIGDFN

-2267 HLNVTTLFGVYYD
+2267 HLKVTTLFGVYYD
-2280 YQLPDQKTVGVV
+2280 YQLPDQKPVGVV
-2292 DTGETP
+2292 NTGEAN
-2298 FAWKGHYARMRIKRR
+2298 FVWKGHYARLRVTRR
-2313 GEAFVVE
+2313 GEHFVVE

-2325 QSSWAAAVDS
+2325 QSSWAAAVDA

-2394 ELYWQQNIAIITG
+2394 ELYWQQNIAVITG
-2407 TIRDGGVVPMP
+2407 TVRDGGVVPLP
-2418 QGFAAKETMTFLYPH
+2418 AGFAAKETMTFLYPH
-2433 RRVEGDPMANRPMI
+2433 RRVEGDPMAKRPMT
-2447 GFGISFNETT
+2447 GLGISFNETT
-2457 RVATAKANYA
+2457 RVATARANYS
-2467 GGFDPIELAYYV
+2467 GGFDPIEMAYYV
-2479 VGMPSGNLLKK
+2479 LGMPSGNLLKK